1 MNDKIRQLAEQAEV
15 YYNDSIYAEED
26 LAALQKFAEL
36 IINECVVIA
45 LDSNA
50 SGEGGVIAET
60 IEKHF
65 GVEE

>member
-60 IEKHF
+60 IEKQF